1 MFTDPNFSFVESW
14 EADGPRRRWLRKY
27 QDTLRATASG
37 AGWAYVAEQLE
48 ARGWSDF
55 FGGPALDG
63 VRLAREMATIAHRSR
78 RAGRRRQDLEATIAA
93 AVKTALTEVAVDL
106 VDRSIPVVAP
116 AASPPPP
123 ARGAFAAAAADLA
136 ARKSGEIKIV
146 NAPGPGKRLVLDP
159 SLQARAVAGVADDFE
174 IPSKKTEK

>member
-1 MFTDPNFSFVESW
+1 MFSDPNFDFVESW

-27 QDTLRATASG
+27 QDTLRAIAAG
-37 AGWAYVAEQLE
+37 AGWGYVAEQLE
-48 ARGWSDF
+48 AQGWSHF
-55 FGGPALDG
+55 FGGPPLDG

-93 AVKTALTEVAVDL
+93 AVKTALTEVAVERADL
-106 VDRSIPVVAP
+106 PIPVANSP
-116 AASPPPP
+116 APPPP
-123 ARGAFAAAAADLA
+123 HARNVFAAAAADLA
-136 ARKSGEIKIV
+136 ARKTGEIKIA
-146 NAPGPGKRLVLDP
+146 NAPTPGKRLVLDP